1 MAGKKH
7 KKTSCQFVWRVF
19 FFENTAKYGENA
31 FTTKKWGGLGRDGRD
46 WPGRMQEVEYR
57 ILMWTLSPEQRKR
70 ATGLEKGPWA
80 HPGDEQLMGGLLDK
94 PMSGFLEWY
103 SWIMMWMYSQDWDG
117 NKMRENVSHDVDGQ
131 RKVYLHMW
139 LKYLRSYCNYDVGLC
154 LSFFFRLEELA
165 VFIVGNM

>member
-1 MAGKKH
+1 MAGKQH
-7 KKTSCQFVWRVF
+7 KTSCQFVWRVF
-19 FFENTAKYGENA
+19 FENTAKYGVNT
-31 FTTKKWGGLGRDGRD
+31 FTTKKCGGIGRDDRD

-103 SWIMMWMYSQDWDG
+103 SWIMMWM
-117 NKMRENVSHDVDGQ
+117 
-131 RKVYLHMW
+131 
-139 LKYLRSYCNYDVGLC
+139 
-154 LSFFFRLEELA
+154 
-165 VFIVGNM
+165 